1 MYENGMSAKYQ
12 KLPER
17 ITYGAVALVTELVI
31 VTRLVALVASATAVT
46 PMSGSAEIAPVVAL
60 KA

>member
-1 MYENGMSAKYQ
+1 MSAKYQ